1 VRLNQ
6 RAVKNYQKLPQQIQ
20 ERFKALALELRASG
34 PVQRQWPHFGKIQG
48 LVNCYHCHIKQG
60 RPTYV
65 AVWKV
70 TGAHCLEGPMLEP
83 TKEQITKDFA
93 DVCRR
98 YRLPDDK
105 ITKIQE
111 AVSAILGAE
120 DESLPLEEV
129 FPDLHQGS
137 AIRGLR
143 LRGGLTQEQLARL
156 LGIKRT
162 NLSEMENGKRPIGKN
177 MAKRLAQVLKTDYK
191 VFL

>member
-1 VRLNQ
+1 
-6 RAVKNYQKLPQQIQ
+6 
-20 ERFKALALELRASG
+20 
-34 PVQRQWPHFGKIQG
+34 
-48 LVNCYHCHIKQG
+48 
-60 RPTYV
+60 
-65 AVWKV
+65 
-70 TGAHCLEGPMLEP
+70 MLEP

-93 DVCRR
+93 EVCRR
-98 YRLPDDK
+98 YQLPNDK
-105 ITKIQE
+105 VSKIQE
-111 AVSAILGAE
+111 AVAAILEAK

-143 LRGGLTQEQLARL
+143 LREGLTQEQLGHL
-156 LGIKRT
+156 LGVKRN

>member
-1 VRLNQ
+1 
-6 RAVKNYQKLPQQIQ
+6 
-20 ERFKALALELRASG
+20 
-34 PVQRQWPHFGKIQG
+34 
-48 LVNCYHCHIKQG
+48 
-60 RPTYV
+60 
-65 AVWKV
+65 
-70 TGAHCLEGPMLEP
+70 MLEP

-93 DVCRR
+93 EVCRR
-98 YRLPDDK
+98 YQLPDDK
-105 ITKIQE
+105 ISKIQE
-111 AVSAILGAE
+111 AVSAILESE
-120 DESLPLEEV
+120 DESFLLEEV

-143 LRGGLTQEQLARL
+143 LREGLTQEQLAGL

>member
-1 VRLNQ
+1 
-6 RAVKNYQKLPQQIQ
+6 
-20 ERFKALALELRASG
+20 
-34 PVQRQWPHFGKIQG
+34 
-48 LVNCYHCHIKQG
+48 
-60 RPTYV
+60 
-65 AVWKV
+65 
-70 TGAHCLEGPMLEP
+70 MLGP

-93 DVCRR
+93 EVCRR
-98 YRLPDDK
+98 YQLPNDK
-105 ITKIQE
+105 VSKIQE
-111 AVSAILGAE
+111 AVAAILGAE

-143 LRGGLTQEQLARL
+143 LREGLTQEQLGHL
-156 LGIKRT
+156 LGVKRS

>member
-1 VRLNQ
+1 
-6 RAVKNYQKLPQQIQ
+6 
-20 ERFKALALELRASG
+20 
-34 PVQRQWPHFGKIQG
+34 
-48 LVNCYHCHIKQG
+48 
-60 RPTYV
+60 
-65 AVWKV
+65 
-70 TGAHCLEGPMLEP
+70 MLEP

-93 DVCRR
+93 EVCRR

-105 ITKIQE
+105 ISKIQE
-111 AVSAILGAE
+111 ALAAILGAE

-143 LRGGLTQEQLARL
+143 LREGLTQEQLARL
-156 LGIKRT
+156 LGVKRT

-191 VFL
+191 IFL

>member
-1 VRLNQ
+1 
-6 RAVKNYQKLPQQIQ
+6 
-20 ERFKALALELRASG
+20 
-34 PVQRQWPHFGKIQG
+34 
-48 LVNCYHCHIKQG
+48 
-60 RPTYV
+60 
-65 AVWKV
+65 
-70 TGAHCLEGPMLEP
+70 MLDP

-93 DVCRR
+93 EVCRR
-98 YRLPDDK
+98 YQLPDDK
-105 ITKIQE
+105 ISKIQE
-111 AVSAILGAE
+111 AVSVILGAE

-143 LRGGLTQEQLARL
+143 LRQGLTQEQLAHL
-156 LGIKRT
+156 LGVKRT

>member
-1 VRLNQ
+1 
-6 RAVKNYQKLPQQIQ
+6 
-20 ERFKALALELRASG
+20 
-34 PVQRQWPHFGKIQG
+34 
-48 LVNCYHCHIKQG
+48 
-60 RPTYV
+60 
-65 AVWKV
+65 
-70 TGAHCLEGPMLEP
+70 MLEP

-93 DVCRR
+93 EVCRR
-98 YRLPDDK
+98 YQLPDDK
-105 ITKIQE
+105 ISKIQE
-111 AVSAILGAE
+111 AVSVILGAE

-143 LRGGLTQEQLARL
+143 LRQGLTQEQLAHL
-156 LGIKRT
+156 LGVKRT